1 MKPVAVAVVT
11 WNSAEVLPG
20 LIASLP
26 AGAGDVPYRL
36 VVVDNASSDDTVAVA
51 RRLAPDVTVAVR
63 MDAGNVAALDYYVL
77 PRIDM
82 TEPRLRLAESNGLSL
97 DGYRFDDLDFF
108 FSLAARAG
116 FAEAA

>member
-1 MKPVAVAVVT
+1 M
-11 WNSAEVLPG
+11 G
-20 LIASLP
+20 
-26 AGAGDVPYRL
+26 
-36 VVVDNASSDDTVAVA
+36 
-51 RRLAPDVTVAVR
+51 LAPDVTVAVR
-63 MDAGNVAALDYYVL
+63 MDAGNAAPLDYYVL

-108 FSLAARAG
+108 FSLAARVR